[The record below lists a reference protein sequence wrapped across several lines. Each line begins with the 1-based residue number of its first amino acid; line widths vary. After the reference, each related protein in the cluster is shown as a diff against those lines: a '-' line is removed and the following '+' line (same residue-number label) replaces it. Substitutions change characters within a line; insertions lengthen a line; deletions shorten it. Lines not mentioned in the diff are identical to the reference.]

1 MNFLPQSAERVFLKA
16 FSRHASFASLNFLL
30 TNLFSKQTPIDTVG
44 HLKSAKALHVV
55 STTRG
60 ESM

>member
-16 FSRHASFASLNFLL
+16 FSRHASVASLNFLL
-30 TNLFSKQTPIDTVG
+30 TNLFSKQTIDTVS

-60 ESM
+60 QSM